1 MTACQERGRGTY
13 RDEREDPGWL
23 CPLPEYASSLG
34 RATALLSSLRVTS
47 PRTEHS
53 VMGIASFVLSIVPA
67 VLLTG
72 LVPLVLLLES
82 MQLPGADEVGCGA
95 IMLLLVLMTVLSELV
110 ALALGIAGALQ
121 RKRTFAFLGI
131 ACSILVLV
139 VGYVQDVILPVW
151 M

>member
-1 MTACQERGRGTY
+1 M
-13 RDEREDPGWL
+13 
-23 CPLPEYASSLG
+23 
-34 RATALLSSLRVTS
+34 
-47 PRTEHS
+47 
-53 VMGIASFVLSIVPA
+53 
-67 VLLTG
+67 
-72 LVPLVLLLES
+72 
-82 MQLPGADEVGCGA
+82 GCGA